1 MIIAID
7 GPAASGKSTTAKLI
21 AEKLNFIY
29 IDTGAMY
36 RAVALY
42 ALKNNLDISNHKN
55 LIKIINSITI
65 RFERINNE
73 NHIFLNNIDVT
84 SEIRLPEITKLSS
97 NIATK
102 KIIRDK
108 MVEIQRLLAIN
119 QKIIMDGRDIGT
131 VVFPNANYKFFLTA
145 SIETR
150 ALRRLNEQLTKGIV
164 SNLEDIKNDLIW
176 RDKNDSERE
185 FSPLKKA
192 EDAIEVDTSNMTI
205 EEQVKYILKVL
216 QGDIA

>member
-65 RFERINNE
+65 RFERFNNE

-185 FSPLKKA
+185 FSPLIKA

>member
-185 FSPLKKA
+185 FSPLIKA